1 MSLSLLVYNLQFY
14 RPATMIWRKI
24 SIYDQKNLYFR
35 KWISMTKDSVRKNH
49 WHFTKKSVF
58 CQILRLKNLYILIK
72 SVWVAGLLVTERD
85 VYPFF
90 GAQYSG
96 GCVNDDT
103 ERDVAWLAQLF
114 LLVTHYS
121 LQSIHQDVSV
131 HALQLAL
138 FFPNWERTC
147 GLDCSS

>member
-1 MSLSLLVYNLQFY
+1 M
-14 RPATMIWRKI
+14 
-24 SIYDQKNLYFR
+24 
-35 KWISMTKDSVRKNH
+35 
-49 WHFTKKSVF
+49 
-58 CQILRLKNLYILIK
+58 
-72 SVWVAGLLVTERD
+72 AGLLVTERG

-103 ERDVAWLAQLF
+103 ERDVARFAQLF
-114 LLVTHYS
+114 LLVTHDG

-138 FFPNWERTC
+138 FFTYWERTC
-147 GLDCSS
+147 GLDCSSQQCGDACGATS